1 MSEEYASDMSG
12 FATANP
18 EKVKLFKQFYSS
30 LRYSLK
36 KAHPSKIVL
45 FLVCLSATVN
55 FVRPQDL
62 PGLSFIGAIRLP
74 IIIATITALFWL
86 PHAQKNISKPIKLIL
101 VLLGIQVIRGLLGAV
116 DPSDYIIRNNSAHFF
131 TFRNMAIQM
140 IGLHLPIVACLACK
154 QGLRVLSSVLVCIG
168 LFLAFWGLTHAGTGP
183 GGFVRDENDL
193 CYVLLNLMP
202 FTVLYMATSDRAI
215 IRLFNLLA
223 FAAMFAG
230 VVSTVSRGGMLGFAA
245 LGIFLFLRSDK
256 KPLFILIGIVGA
268 LVAVPILPDEFK
280 DELFSIQTDVGD
292 HSGTV
297 KKRTDLWNI
306 TWLAFKDPR
315 HTPFGVGMRNIGRW
329 IPDYDPEAGSASAGQ
344 KWGRAVHSL
353 YFQIMG
359 DLGLAGLILIGLSVW
374 MVFRSNM
381 LIEKRFKKVLRALKY
396 FSKENTA
403 ALNRDYGASPDE
415 VRALLK
421 TLKKE
426 GLYICKFAVAL
437 NTALVG
443 GMAAA
448 VGISVLYYPVMW
460 MVIAISVAFSFYAQ
474 NLLDRVQQLYA
485 FLEGKSPTGYS

>member
-18 EKVKLFKQFYSS
+18 EKVKRFEQFVGS
-30 LRYSLK
+30 LKYSLK
-36 KAHPSKIVL
+36 RVHPSKIVL
-45 FLVCLSATVN
+45 FLVCLSVTVN

-62 PGLSFIGAIRLP
+62 PGLGFIGAIRLP
-74 IIIATITALFWL
+74 IMVAFVTAVFWF
-86 PHAQKNISKPIKLIL
+86 PHAQKNISKPIKLVL
-101 VLLGIQVIRGLLGAV
+101 ALLGIQAIRGLLGAV
-116 DPSDYIIRNNSAHFF
+116 DPTDSIIRNNSAHFF
-131 TFRNMAIQM
+131 SFRNMAIQM

-168 LFLAFWGLTHAGTGP
+168 LFLAFWGLAHAGTGP
-183 GGFVRDENDL
+183 GGFVLDENDL
-193 CYVLLNLMP
+193 CYALLNLMP
-202 FTVLYMATSDRAI
+202 FSVLYMATSNSSFVRM
-215 IRLFNLLA
+215 FNLLA

-245 LGIFLFLRSDK
+245 LGVFLFLRSDK
-256 KPLFILIGIVGA
+256 KPLFILIGLVGA
-268 LVAVPILPDEFK
+268 IVAIPILPDKFK
-280 DELFSIQTDVGD
+280 DELFSIQKDVGG

-297 KKRTDLWNI
+297 KKRTDMWNI
-306 TWLAFKDPR
+306 TWIAFKDPK

-359 DLGLAGLILIGLSVW
+359 DLGAAGLILIGLSVW
-374 MVFRSNM
+374 TVFRSNM
-381 LIEKRFKKVLRALKY
+381 LIERRFKKALRALKY
-396 FSKENTA
+396 FGKERRI
-403 ALNRDYGASPDE
+403 ALHRDYGVSPDE
-415 VRALLK
+415 INSLLK
-421 TLKKE
+421 TLMKE
-426 GLYICKFAVAL
+426 GIYVCKFAVAL

-460 MVIAISVAFSFYAQ
+460 MVIAISVAFSFYAK
-474 NLLDRVQQLYA
+474 NLLDRIEQLYG
-485 FLEGKSPTGYS
+485 FIEGKAATGYS